1 MDTICINLFDILT
14 CLSGA
19 VDLARPELANHHHQV
34 AYLAYRLA
42 EEMGLS
48 TREQRDVLIAG
59 MVHDIGAFSVNE
71 RLSLI
76 ENEPV
81 AVNSHAFCGAR
92 LLGECGPFAE
102 AAEIVRYH
110 HLPWNHGAGTAFMG
124 KAVPQASHLLHLAD
138 RTCVLINRN
147 ANVLSQI
154 TGIMDTIRK
163 KADSVFHPRMVGA
176 LEALAKKEY
185 IWLELT
191 YKTPLAYIT
200 DMSPFGVMR
209 LTLDELV
216 SVAEMFSQVVDFRSR
231 FTATHSAGVAK
242 TAEKL
247 AELMGFSANE
257 CRIMLTAGYL
267 HDLGKLAV
275 GNDVLEKPSA
285 LDTRE
290 FDIMRSHTF
299 YTYRLLEQIK
309 GFETINQW
317 ASFHHERLD
326 GRGYPFHLT
335 DENLPLGSK
344 VMAVADI
351 FSAITEHRPYRRGMD
366 KAQVVSVLQNMAE
379 KRAISANVVAVALK
393 HFDELTDIC
402 LGAEY
407 QAKERYQ
414 RFCAEAG

>member
-19 VDLARPELANHHHQV
+19 IDLARPELADHHHQV

-48 TREQRDVLIAG
+48 TPQQRHVLIAG

-81 AVNSHAFCGAR
+81 TVNGHAFSGAR

-102 AAEIVRYH
+102 VAETVRYH
-110 HLPWNHGAGTAFMG
+110 HLPWNHGAGAVFLG
-124 KAVPQASHLLHLAD
+124 KAVPQTSHLLHLAD
-138 RTCVLINRN
+138 RTCVLINRKT
-147 ANVLSQI
+147 NVLSQI
-154 TGIMDTIRK
+154 TGIMDTIRE
-163 KADSVFHPRMVGA
+163 KADGVFNPRMVKA

-191 YKTPLAYIT
+191 YKAPLAYIA

-216 SVAEMFSQVVDFRSR
+216 NVAEMFSQVVDFRSR

-257 CRIMLTAGYL
+257 CRMMLTAGYL

-285 LDTRE
+285 LSTRE

-344 VMAVADI
+344 VMAVADV
-351 FSAITEHRPYRRGMD
+351 FSAITEHRPYRKGME

-379 KRAISANVVAVALK
+379 KRAISASVVAVVLE
-393 HFDELTDIC
+393 HFDQLTDIC
-402 LGAEY
+402 LHAEY
-407 QAKERYQ
+407 QAEERYQ